1 MQNTTTEFSVISH
14 THWDRE
20 WHMSFERFRMRLV
33 ALIDNLLDI
42 LEDDPEYIFHLD
54 AQSICVEDYL
64 AIRPDKA
71 AIVRTHIEDGRI
83 LIGPWYV
90 QNDFYL
96 TSGEATVRNLLIGK
110 RMAEAYGKC
119 DTVGY
124 APDQFGNISQLP
136 QIIGGFG
143 IDNFVFGRGYS
154 FPENPGIDREKKV
167 LPTEFI
173 WESKDGSELLA
184 IHLPFWYN
192 NAQRFPDDIDKSLA
206 LVLGN
211 EEDFRGRAATPH
223 ILLMNGVDHL
233 EAQEDLMPILD
244 HIGERLPNGKRIGQD
259 TLSRYIDKVRK
270 YVKRS
275 DVALTRYKGE
285 LRNGWDI
292 QTHLANT
299 ASSRIYLKTQN
310 VQAQVLLENHL
321 EPLYSMISLLGAEDA
336 YPYDYLRYLW
346 KTLIQNH
353 PHDSICGCSVDEVH
367 RAMEDR
373 NLRIFEAG
381 DELLDRG
388 LALLSDL
395 ADRDRMDRSDYVITV
410 ANTLSR
416 KRSSCIDMDLIFR
429 QEDGVTGFEISTLDG
444 EPIEHVVLE
453 KEASFFSSL
462 SPINL
467 PGNLDVDRF
476 RTRIFLPDVPAFS
489 VSYFKVTPVATNGA
503 AALPN
508 PRQVR
513 SAKVGNEY
521 LEFSI
526 DEAGGGVLTDRRNE
540 RTYEDFFE
548 LEETGDMGNSYEF
561 IQPEEGRVYT
571 TDDMTVTG
579 LTHVQ
584 TAVSEEISVTYAVEF
599 PESYDFRQNARSR
612 QTVENIITLTFVLNK
627 QSPYL
632 EIKCEV
638 KNRSR
643 DHRLRIV
650 FESGIASDTV
660 QVAAP
665 FEMVDRCNT
674 EYVAH
679 WNSGDCPNSGFVS
692 VSDKIHGM
700 SILNEGVAEYK
711 HLEDGRIAFTLVRS
725 TGAVNGNIAT
735 QSDHWLCPENQTLR
749 DISLRLAIYPHKN
762 DALAADTSKVHQEFL
777 VPMLAHYDSCD
788 MTKFAGGRAPVQA
801 SGVAEHF
808 FREPKHRHITP
819 AAVNEVLR
827 IHGKHLV
834 LSALKRSEDGRKQ
847 ILRVYNE
854 AETASS
860 LIVEAADDLATAE
873 LVTLEEKVV
882 RDIRID
888 GNTTEAVPV
897 GPGQIITLAFT

>member
-1 MQNTTTEFSVISH
+1 MQSTSTEFSVISH

-33 ALIDNLLDI
+33 NLIDNLLDI

-64 AIRPDKA
+64 AIRPERA
-71 AIVRTHIEDGRI
+71 AAMRAHIENGRI

-110 RMAEAYGKC
+110 TMAEEYGKC

-136 QIIGGFG
+136 QILRSFG

-154 FPENPGIDREKKV
+154 FPENPGIDRAKKV
-167 LPTEFI
+167 MPTEFV
-173 WESKDGSELLA
+173 WESKDGSEVLA

-211 EEDFRGRAATPH
+211 EEDFLGRAATPH

-244 HIGERLPNGKRIGQD
+244 KIGERLPVGKRIGQD

-270 YVKRS
+270 YVKHNH
-275 DVALTRYKGE
+275 VALTRHEGE

-310 VQAQVLLENHL
+310 VRAQVLLENHL
-321 EPLYSMISLLGAEDA
+321 EPLYSMISLLGAVDA
-336 YPYDYLRYLW
+336 YPHDYLMYLW

-353 PHDSICGCSVDEVH
+353 AHDSICGCSVDEVH

-373 NLRIFEAG
+373 YLRISEAG

-395 ADRDRMDRSDYVITV
+395 ADRDKMHKSDYVITV

-416 KRSSCIDMDLIFR
+416 QRNSCIDMDLIFR
-429 QEDGVTGFEISTLDG
+429 QEDGVTGFEISTLDD
-444 EPIEHVVLE
+444 EVLEHVVLE
-453 KEASFFSSL
+453 KEVSFFSSL

-467 PGNLDVDRF
+467 PGNLEVDRF
-476 RTRIFLPDVPAFS
+476 RTRIFLSEIPAFS
-489 VSYFKVTPVATNGA
+489 VSYFKVTPVATKDA
-503 AALPN
+503 SALPE
-508 PRQVR
+508 PRRVR
-513 SAKVGNEY
+513 SAKIANEY
-521 LEFSI
+521 LEFSV
-526 DEAGGGVLTDRRNE
+526 DETGRGVLTDRRNE

-548 LEETGDMGNSYEF
+548 LEETGDMGHSYEF
-561 IQPEEGRVYT
+561 IQPDDDKVYT

-579 LTHVQ
+579 ITQLQ
-584 TAVSEEISVTYAVEF
+584 TTVSDEISVAYAAEF
-599 PESYDFRQNARSR
+599 PERFDFRQNARSG
-612 QTVENIITLTFVLNK
+612 QTAENFITLTFVLNK
-627 QSPYL
+627 KSPYL
-632 EIKCEV
+632 EIRCEV
-638 KNRSR
+638 KNRSE

-650 FESGIASDTV
+650 FESGIVSDMV

-665 FEMVDRCNT
+665 FEIVDRYNT
-674 EYVAH
+674 DYVAH
-679 WNSGDCPNSGFVS
+679 WNSGDCPNSGFVT
-692 VSDKIHGM
+692 VSDKTHGM

-711 HLEDGRIAFTLVRS
+711 HLEDGRIAFTLVRG
-725 TGAVNGNIAT
+725 TGAVNGNITT

-749 DISLRLAIYPHKN
+749 DIDLRLAVYPHRN
-762 DALAADTSKVHQEFL
+762 DALTAGTSKVHQEFL
-777 VPMLAHYDSCD
+777 VPMLAHYDACD
-788 MTKFAGGRAPVQA
+788 MTKFSGGRAPVQA

-860 LIVEAADDLATAE
+860 LIVEAANDFATAE

-882 RDIRID
+882 RDIGVD
-888 GNTTEAVPV
+888 GKRTEAVPV
-897 GPGQIITLAFT
+897 GPGRIITLAFT